1 MKCECLGAPE
11 MVLKTTS
18 FMARRSKQVLL
29 QKNVF
34 QHTFT
39 EFEASNPGY
48 DHRKVFPFTM
58 PHFPHI

>member
-1 MKCECLGAPE
+1 